1 MSFWGFLVLGL
12 PLTYGQFQITITV
25 TSAILTFVS
34 AASSSEE
41 QPVLTPVQLM
51 WVNLFQDT
59 LAALAL
65 ATDPPTHSV
74 LDRKPDSKSA
84 SLITTAMW
92 KMIVGQTI
100 YQMAATLILYFRGI
114 QILSYQTAHE
124 KEQLQTLVFNVY
136 VWMQIFNMYKY
147 VYLQRPGTDFVLIS
161 GSHRQLENKLNIF
174 EGIFHNRLFITISLI
189 MIGGQVLIA
198 FVGGRAFSVTPL
210 DHAQWAYSIVIG
222 VVSIPIGVI
231 IRVIPDKLF
240 EKMIPGV
247 RRVTS
252 RLTVWRRG

>member
-1 MSFWGFLVLGL
+1 MSFLGFGSRS
-12 PLTYGQFQITITV
+12 PLTYGQFQITITI

-34 AASSSEE
+34 AAASSEE

-65 ATDPPTHSV
+65 ATDPPTRSV

-84 SLITTAMW
+84 SLITIAMW

-100 YQMAATLILYFRGI
+100 YQMVVTLTLYFRGI
-114 QILSYQTAHE
+114 KILSYQTAHE
-124 KEQLQTLVFNVY
+124 KAQLQTLVFNIY

-147 VYLQRPGTDFVLIS
+147 VYLQRLVEDFVLIS
-161 GSHRQLENKLNIF
+161 DSHRQLENKFNIF
-174 EGIFHNRLFITISLI
+174 EGIFRNRLFIAISLI
-189 MIGGQVLIA
+189 MVGGQVLIA
-198 FVGGRAFSVTPL
+198 FIGGKALSVTRL
-210 DHAQWAYSIVIG
+210 NHAQWAYSIVIG
-222 VVSIPIGVI
+222 VLSILIGVI

-240 EKMIPGV
+240 EKMVLGV
-247 RRVTS
+247 KRVTS
-252 RLTVWRRG
+252 RLTVWRRE

>member
-1 MSFWGFLVLGL
+1 MFFFWIFASRS
-12 PLTYGQFQITITV
+12 PLTYGQFQITITI
-25 TSAILTFVS
+25 TSALLTFVS
-34 AASSSEE
+34 AAASSEE

-65 ATDPPTHSV
+65 ATDPPTYSV

-100 YQMAATLILYFRGI
+100 YQMAATLVLYFRGT
-114 QILSYQTAHE
+114 QILSYQTDHQQ
-124 KEQLQTLVFNVY
+124 EQLQTLVFNVY

-147 VYLQRPGTDFVLIS
+147 VYLQRPVKDFVLIS
-161 GSHRQLENKLNIF
+161 DSHRQLENKLNIF
-174 EGIFHNRLFITISLI
+174 EGILHNRLFITVSLI
-189 MIGGQVLIA
+189 MIGGQILIA

-210 DHAQWAYSIVIG
+210 NHAQWAYSIVLG
-222 VVSIPIGVI
+222 VVSIPIGII
-231 IRVIPDKLF
+231 IRMIPDKLF
-240 EKMIPGV
+240 EGLILWVK
-247 RRVTS
+247 RVTS
-252 RLTVWRRG
+252 RLTVWRRE

>member
-1 MSFWGFLVLGL
+1 MGSRP
-12 PLTYGQFQITITV
+12 PLTYVQFQITITI

-34 AASSSEE
+34 AVASSEE

-84 SLITTAMW
+84 SLISIAMW
-92 KMIVGQTI
+92 KMIAGQTI
-100 YQMAATLILYFRGI
+100 YQMAVALTLYFRGT
-114 QILSYQTAHE
+114 QILSYQTDHE
-124 KEQLQTLVFNVY
+124 KEQLQTLVFNTY

-147 VYLQRPGTDFVLIS
+147 VDLQRLVKDFGLIS
-161 GSHRQLENKLNIF
+161 DSHRQLENKFNIF
-174 EGIFHNRLFITISLI
+174 EGIFRNKLFITVSLI
-189 MIGGQVLIA
+189 MIGGQILIA
-198 FVGGRAFSVTPL
+198 FVGGKAFSVTRL

-222 VVSIPIGVI
+222 VVSIPIGII

-240 EKMIPGV
+240 EKMSPGV

-252 RLTVWRRG
+252 RLTVWRRE